1 MWPSNGGAI
10 SIVSSNIGLAHII
23 RQDDGA
29 ATGTWNEFTLKTAF
43 QPIFAFRDGK
53 LHVVAFEGLLR
64 PFRNDEPMPP
74 LEFFAIVPASERLHV
89 ETLARTLHLFNAA
102 ACLDAAATIFI
113 NFDPSLFTDRA
124 IAESVLRNMRLVLHE
139 AGIDPCRVVCEL
151 TEQKTTSQE
160 GLYAFVEALRVNGLR
175 IAVDDYGSEESD
187 IRRVRELRPDVVK
200 FDAEWVARLMDTGAG
215 FALLT
220 ALVDSFAARN
230 IETVFEG
237 IEEDWQLELAEKSG
251 AAMVQ
256 GFVLARP
263 QIMPGQ
269 FAARDLPQQQEG
281 PPEALPRSD
290 KAPAAKPAGKVF
302 GRRSRP

>member
-1 MWPSNGGAI
+1 M
-10 SIVSSNIGLAHII
+10 SSNIGLAHII
-23 RQDDGA
+23 RQDDGT
-29 ATGTWNEFTLKTAF
+29 ATGTWKEFTLKTAF
-43 QPIFAFRDGK
+43 QPIFAFQDGK

-64 PFRNDEPMPP
+64 PFRDGEPMPP
-74 LEFFAIVPASERLHV
+74 LEFFAVVPASERLHV
-89 ETLARTLHLFNAA
+89 ETLARTLHLLNAA
-102 ACLDAAATIFI
+102 ACLDRTVAIFV
-113 NFDPSLFTDRA
+113 NFDPSLFTERA
-124 IAESVLRNMRLVLHE
+124 VSERVLRDMRLVLHE
-139 AGIDPCRVVCEL
+139 AGIDPRRVVCEL

-160 GLYAFVEALRVNGLR
+160 ALYTFVEALRANGLR
-175 IAVDDYGSEESD
+175 VAVDDYGSEESD

-200 FDAEWVARLMDTGAG
+200 FDAAWVARLMDTGAG

-220 ALVDSFAARN
+220 ALVDSFAVRG

-269 FAARDLPQQQEG
+269 FAPPSTPQAQPNALPQ
-281 PPEALPRSD
+281 AD
-290 KAPAAKPAGKVF
+290 KAPGAKPGGKAF